1 MAHKLLIGNFIAT
14 IVPTPLDPALSEALP
29 AAIRTAADLGRIVQA
44 QRSALGLRQI
54 DLAGIGNTGNR
65 LIVDIEK
72 GKPTVQLQKVL
83 DVLDLLGLEV
93 VLRPKSAGPL

>member
-1 MAHKLLIGNFIAT
+1 MPSST
-14 IVPTPLDPALSEALP
+14 LP
-29 AAIRTAADLGRIVQA
+29 AIVRTAADLGHLAQA
-44 QRSALGLRQI
+44 QRTALGLRQI

-83 DVLDLLGLEV
+83 DLLDLLGLEV
-93 VLRPKSAGPL
+93 VLRQKSSGPL

>member
-1 MAHKLLIGNFIAT
+1 MVL
-14 IVPTPLDPALSEALP
+14 
-29 AAIRTAADLGRIVQA
+29 RTAADIGQVVRA
-44 QRSALGLRQI
+44 QRQSQGLRQI

-83 DVLDLLGLEV
+83 DVLELLGLEV
-93 VLRPKSAGPL
+93 TVRSKASRSAL

>member
-1 MAHKLLIGNFIAT
+1 MTESSIKIPSGNIASPLVVRSAT
-14 IVPTPLDPALSEALP
+14 DVGQIVRDQRQALS
-29 AAIRTAADLGRIVQA
+29 
-44 QRSALGLRQI
+44 LRQI

-83 DVLDLLGLEV
+83 DVLDLLGLELIV
-93 VLRPKSAGPL
+93 RHKTSRSL

>member
-1 MAHKLLIGNFIAT
+1 MPKSFTETPSGN
-14 IVPTPLDPALSEALP
+14 SALP
-29 AAIRTAADLGRIVQA
+29 SAVRNAADIGQIVRD
-44 QRSALGLRQI
+44 QRRAARLRQI

-83 DVLDLLGLEV
+83 DVLDLLGLELIV
-93 VLRPKSAGPL
+93 RQKATWSP

>member
-1 MAHKLLIGNFIAT
+1 MLELS
-14 IVPTPLDPALSEALP
+14 TPLPEGDAQAPRVVRS
-29 AAIRTAADLGRIVQA
+29 AADLGAVVRA
-44 QRSALGLRQI
+44 QRRTLHLRQI

-83 DVLDLLGLEV
+83 DLLDLLGLELTV
-93 VLRPKSAGPL
+93 SPKTPRPL

>member
-1 MAHKLLIGNFIAT
+1 M
-14 IVPTPLDPALSEALP
+14 PSPLDPALSDVLP
-29 AAIRTAADLGRIVQA
+29 AAVRTAADLGRIVQA

>member
-1 MAHKLLIGNFIAT
+1 ML
-14 IVPTPLDPALSEALP
+14 
-29 AAIRTAADLGRIVQA
+29 RTAADIGQVVRL
-44 QRSALGLRQI
+44 QRQSQGLRQI

-83 DVLDLLGLEV
+83 DVLELLGLELTV
-93 VLRPKSAGPL
+93 RSKASGATL

>member
-1 MAHKLLIGNFIAT
+1 MLVQANEIPIGNFDEPR
-14 IVPTPLDPALSEALP
+14 VL
-29 AAIRTAADLGRIVQA
+29 RTAADIGQVVRWQRQA
-44 QRSALGLRQI
+44 QGLRQT

-83 DVLDLLGLEV
+83 DVLDLLGLELTV
-93 VLRPKSAGPL
+93 RSKASGASL

>member
-1 MAHKLLIGNFIAT
+1 MSESSSKFPSGKIF
-14 IVPTPLDPALSEALP
+14 PPLVVRS
-29 AAIRTAADLGRIVQA
+29 AADVGKLVRE
-44 QRSALGLRQI
+44 QRHELSLRQI

-83 DVLDLLGLEV
+83 DLLDLLGLELIV
-93 VLRPKSAGPL
+93 RQKTSRVP